1 MRILTDNAFSLM
13 MLSKDTSKSAIARA
27 MALCRIT
34 SGQAEIR
41 VLEAPKKSTGYAVDS
56 ELY

>member
-1 MRILTDNAFSLM
+1 M
-13 MLSKDTSKSAIARA
+13 MLSKETSKNAIARA

-34 SGQAEIR
+34 SGQAAIS